1 MDSTTKKLT
10 VIVPLY
16 NQEKYIEQCVK
27 SIMYQTYKDIDI
39 LIIDDGSTDES
50 YNICN
55 RLAGNDNRIR
65 IVKQENKGL
74 SGARRT
80 GIDYAE
86 TDYVTFVDADDFIL
100 QDAYIFAE
108 NSMQKNIDM
117 IFFEISR
124 YSDQNNINR
133 ERHIL
138 DDGYYDR
145 QRIEQQVYPRL
156 IWNFSRNTPGIE
168 CSLCVRIVKR
178 ELLKQIYELLDN
190 DGLYY
195 GEDIA
200 VTYPLYTKIVDMQ
213 VIGQSFYMHRQ
224 RNGTVASYL
233 KKDSFLDDAYRLY
246 KYLLKYF
253 NMYVGKAELIKQIEY
268 FYMYSV
274 NLRKMKYQDY
284 HFERQFL
291 FPFDKIEKG
300 KSIILYGA
308 GMVGKSYYTQMTQLN
323 YCKDILW
330 VDKNAAM
337 IEDDRVQEITCIHN
351 TVYDVILIAIENKKI
366 CRQVADELAGLGIE
380 RNKIVF

>member
-1 MDSTTKKLT
+1 MDSKKKLT

-39 LIIDDGSTDES
+39 LIIDDGSTDGS

-55 RLAGNDNRIR
+55 RLAENDNRIR
-65 IVKQENKGL
+65 IVKQENKGP

-80 GIDYAE
+80 GIDYSE

-100 QDAYIFAE
+100 PDAYIFAE
-108 NSMQKNIDM
+108 NSMQKDIDM

-124 YSDQNNINR
+124 YRDSNNINR

-145 QRIEQQVYPRL
+145 KRIEQQVYPRL

-190 DGLYY
+190 DGLHY

-233 KKDSFLDDAYRLY
+233 KKDSFLDEAYWLY
-246 KYLLKYF
+246 KYLIKYF
-253 NMYVGKAELIKQIEY
+253 NMYVGETKLIKQIEY

-308 GMVGKSYYTQMTQLN
+308 GIVGKSYYAQMIQLN
-323 YCKDILW
+323 YCRDILW

-337 IEDDRVQEITCIHN
+337 IEDDRVQEITCINN
-351 TVYDVILIAIENKKI
+351 TVYDVILIAIENKNI